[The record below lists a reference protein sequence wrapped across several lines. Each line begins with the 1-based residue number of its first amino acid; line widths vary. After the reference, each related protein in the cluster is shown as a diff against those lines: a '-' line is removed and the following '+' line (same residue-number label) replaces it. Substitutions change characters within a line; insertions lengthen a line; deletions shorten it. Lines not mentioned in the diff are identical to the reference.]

1 MKRNPL
7 ASFLLLT
14 GFLLLGI
21 WVGLVEPTHRS
32 EKLPVFALVDI
43 FHVPPESRQK
53 CSTILGWL
61 ATKYPN
67 NYVLMSMRNIIYQLA
82 LPHSQLQENA
92 EKELIAAMDSLQ
104 GTMSNVSGLEPGTY
118 ISILTCSVD
127 NKGRTILQKMVEH
140 GLVQALSHTLS
151 QKFWVGAKL
160 NLLLDMEGNN
170 LAHLA
175 AMSENDELVHFVLGI
190 MFKSN
195 VVADMLE
202 SVNSHGQKPIDIAIY
217 HRDQQTV
224 DTMKNFFRVTT
235 LAEREGFV
243 DGVEVIED
251 SAALAEKEEE
261 KKLKE
266 FIEKEESAASKINKP
281 EITRDIEYAKQED
294 RRESF
299 ALPDSGRDEEIRDV
313 SLGPDSASQSY
324 ESSVS
329 EDSITAGRVADQI
342 IEEDFTT
349 KSGYQERQ
357 GTQQDALMDENIQ
370 ERTFS
375 DENVPDQVDENEVPN
390 VKEGFLSLINRVE
403 NSHVLDSD
411 SDSIPDA
418 ILLDKHSKPL
428 EPALSSLRG
437 SGGELDAEQQDS
449 ENDDLK
455 GTNKEPRSKWSATAK
470 AVVGASILVGT
481 SILAATVVFIVC
493 KGYGNKDENSV

>member
-1 MKRNPL
+1 M
-7 ASFLLLT
+7 ASIKIFKILPFNFLLLFT
-14 GFLLLGI
+14 LLVFSIG
-21 WVGLVEPTHRS
+21 VVSVKSNDNS

-67 NYVLMSMRNIIYQLA
+67 NYVLMSIRNIIYQLA
-82 LPHSQLQENA
+82 LPHSMLQENA

-151 QKFWVGAKL
+151 QKFWVGARL
-160 NLLLDMEGNN
+160 NKLLDTEGNN

-175 AMSENDELVHFVLGI
+175 AMSENDELVHYVLGI

-195 VVADMLE
+195 IVAEMLE
-202 SVNSHGQKPIDIAIY
+202 SLNSNGQKPIDIAIF

-251 SAALAEKEEE
+251 SVALAEKEAEN
-261 KKLKE
+261 KKFKE
-266 FIEKEESAASKINKP
+266 FIEKEEDAASKITNA
-281 EITRDIEYAKQED
+281 EITKDIEYAKQD
-294 RRESF
+294 NYKESVNDDI
-299 ALPDSGRDEEIRDV
+299 LD
-313 SLGPDSASQSY
+313 SQSQSF
-324 ESSVS
+324 ESSAA
-329 EDSITAGRVADQI
+329 EDSMNSSQLTQSL
-342 IEEDFTT
+342 EDEFSI
-349 KSGYQERQ
+349 KPKLKDRDILQNESNQQEQ
-357 GTQQDALMDENIQ
+357 
-370 ERTFS
+370 TFS
-375 DENVPDQVDENEVPN
+375 DENIYDEQAEDSAINGNQRFSVIKKIEN
-390 VKEGFLSLINRVE
+390 TDKGDEFKEAELNF
-403 NSHVLDSD
+403 
-411 SDSIPDA
+411 
-418 ILLDKHSKPL
+418 
-428 EPALSSLRG
+428 SSLRG
-437 SGGELDAEQQDS
+437 AVENNMDQETQHHHYQDDK
-449 ENDDLK
+449 EETK
-455 GTNKEPRSKWSATAK
+455 QVNKESGSKWNVTAK
-470 AVVGASILVGT
+470 AIVGASILVGT

-493 KGYGNKDENSV
+493 KGYGNKEENSF

>member
-1 MKRNPL
+1 MASLKIFKNPPF
-7 ASFLLLT
+7 SFLILFALLV
-14 GFLLLGI
+14 FSI
-21 WVGLVEPTHRS
+21 EVVSVESNDNS

-43 FHVPPESRQK
+43 FHIPPESRQK

-67 NYVLMSMRNIIYQLA
+67 NYVLMSVRNIIYQLA

-160 NLLLDMEGNN
+160 NRLLDTEGNN

-202 SVNSHGQKPIDIAIY
+202 SVNSNGQKPIDIAIH

-251 SAALAEKEEE
+251 SVTLAEKEAEN
-261 KKLKE
+261 KKFKE
-266 FIEKEESAASKINKP
+266 FIEREENAASKITDS
-281 EITRDIEYAKQED
+281 EITKDIEYAKQD
-294 RRESF
+294 RYKDRGN
-299 ALPDSGRDEEIRDV
+299 DDIQEIQ
-313 SLGPDSASQSY
+313 SQSF
-324 ESSVS
+324 ESSIA
-329 EDSITAGRVADQI
+329 EDSSNPSQLTQSLEDDYSIKPRFQDQEI
-342 IEEDFTT
+342 S
-349 KSGYQERQ
+349 KS
-357 GTQQDALMDENIQ
+357 DNIQ
-370 ERTFS
+370 QEQTFS
-375 DENVPDQVDENEVPN
+375 DENVIYDEEGDENTRGNQRLSSINKIESLENKAQPEEVELNFP
-390 VKEGFLSLINRVE
+390 
-403 NSHVLDSD
+403 
-411 SDSIPDA
+411 
-418 ILLDKHSKPL
+418 
-428 EPALSSLRG
+428 SLRG
-437 SGGELDAEQQDS
+437 TGENGDHESQHHHDS
-449 ENDDLK
+449 HEDFK
-455 GTNKEPRSKWSATAK
+455 KINKEPTSRWNATAK
-470 AVVGASILVGT
+470 AIVGASILVGT

-493 KGYGNKDENSV
+493 KGYGNKEENSF